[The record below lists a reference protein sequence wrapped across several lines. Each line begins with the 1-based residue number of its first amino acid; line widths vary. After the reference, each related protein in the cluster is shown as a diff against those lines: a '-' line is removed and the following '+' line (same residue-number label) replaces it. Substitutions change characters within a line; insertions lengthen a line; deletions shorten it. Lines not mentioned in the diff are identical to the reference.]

1 MRRHCFAALAAAI
14 VSIGTPTVAVSEEW
28 LFLPISR
35 FNLGGAYAFETEKVN
50 FVADVTGGAQVLER
64 LESAHTVRGL
74 YFGELGFSYE
84 ARGYQAFNLAGGVGF
99 GNLYFGLAY
108 HPRFLI
114 GDLNDELA
122 VGMRNSVIGHA
133 FFDMVSLEFAHQ
145 MVDGPKV
152 LEHDLRVMIGL
163 NPAPIIWL
171 LVNLT
176 EDQR

>member
-1 MRRHCFAALAAAI
+1 
-14 VSIGTPTVAVSEEW
+14 
-28 LFLPISR
+28 
-35 FNLGGAYAFETEKVN
+35 
-50 FVADVTGGAQVLER
+50 
-64 LESAHTVRGL
+64 
-74 YFGELGFSYE
+74 
-84 ARGYQAFNLAGGVGF
+84 
-99 GNLYFGLAY
+99 LAY

-122 VGMRNSVIGHA
+122 VGMRNSVIAHG
-133 FFDMVSLEFAHQ
+133 FFDMVSLELGHQ
-145 MVDGPKV
+145 MIDGPKV